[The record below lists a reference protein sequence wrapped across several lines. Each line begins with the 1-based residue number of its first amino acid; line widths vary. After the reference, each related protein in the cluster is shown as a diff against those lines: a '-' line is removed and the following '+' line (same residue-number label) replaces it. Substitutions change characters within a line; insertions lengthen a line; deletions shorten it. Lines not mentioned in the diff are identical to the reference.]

1 MQNELVE
8 PFGKKTS
15 PYHAALIA
23 ASSIYLCPAIFR
35 IIPLICMRELLFL
48 PACLESSEID

>member
-8 PFGKKTS
+8 TFGKKTS
-15 PYHAALIA
+15 PYHPALIA

-35 IIPLICMRELLFL
+35 IIPLICMREVLFL
-48 PACLESSEID
+48 PACLESSD